1 MPKLPKSPFPS
12 PRPELLPPP
21 SVSASPLPEVSSVL
35 FPEGFKR
42 VTRYIYP
49 YVENSSDVFSPSPV
63 PYPPDL
69 DAERPLSPAGGGE
82 GGNPSLWDVVA
93 ELEVTVRNTG
103 DVEGAEVVQL
113 YVSFPEVEGV
123 SFPVKVLRGF
133 EKVFLKAGEQKRVLL
148 EIKRREL
155 SYWDTAAQNWRM
167 PTEGSFSLWV
177 GRSSR
182 DLPLEVKF

>member
-1 MPKLPKSPFPS
+1 M
-12 PRPELLPPP
+12 
-21 SVSASPLPEVSSVL
+21 L

-49 YVENSSDVFSPSPV
+49 YVENSSDVFLPSPA

-69 DAERPLSPAGGGE
+69 DIERPLSPAGGGE

-103 DVEGAEVVQL
+103 DVGGAEVVQL

-167 PTEGSFSLWV
+167 PTEGNFSLWV